1 LIDRLRLA
9 FERSIK
15 ETDMG
20 PTATIPPQATIRS
33 AAADAG
39 SGAWLPP
46 ERAWAAPSAAWLAP
60 TDATRDSAP
69 RRASDAD
76 REQTVG
82 LLREHCQVGRLTLAE
97 LEDRA
102 QEAMSA
108 TYVAELWEA
117 MRELPVPLPGE
128 KLPAAETS
136 KGQAVVSLVLGIVG
150 LCVLAV
156 SFSMACALSLPLSAA
171 AWKTGRRARHRSA
184 AAGGAPRGN
193 AVAGEVLGAVG
204 TGLSALAL
212 VVWIVALAAA

>member
-1 LIDRLRLA
+1 M
-9 FERSIK
+9 S
-15 ETDMG
+15 TTT
-20 PTATIPPQATIRS
+20 TAPPQAKIPS
-33 AAADAG
+33 AAADTG

-46 ERAWAAPSAAWLAP
+46 ARAWAAPSAAWPDAWNRGP
-60 TDATRDSAP
+60 TARDSTP

-76 REQTVG
+76 RERTVG

-117 MRELPVPLPGE
+117 MRELPVPLPSE
-128 KLPAAETS
+128 TLPAPDPS
-136 KGQAVVSLVLGIVG
+136 RSGAVASLVLGIVG

-184 AAGGAPRGN
+184 AAVGAPRGN
-193 AVAGEVLGAVG
+193 ALAGEVLGAIG
-204 TGLSALAL
+204 TGMSGLA
-212 VVWIVALAAA
+212 VVWWILLLATA

>member
-1 LIDRLRLA
+1 
-9 FERSIK
+9 
-15 ETDMG
+15 MG

-33 AAADAG
+33 AAVDAG
-39 SGAWLPP
+39 GGAWLPP
-46 ERAWAAPSAAWLAP
+46 AGAWAAPSAAWLAP
-60 TDATRDSAP
+60 ADAWKRGPTARDSAP

-76 REQTVG
+76 RERTVG
-82 LLREHCQVGRLTLAE
+82 LLREHCQVGRLTLAD
-97 LEDRA
+97 LEGRA

-108 TYVAELWEA
+108 TYMAELWEA

-128 KLPAAETS
+128 SLPAPNAS
-136 KGQAVVSLVLGIVG
+136 NSGAVASLVLGIVG
-150 LCVLAV
+150 LCLLAV
-156 SFSMACALSLPLSAA
+156 SFSVACALSLPLSAA

-204 TGLSALAL
+204 TGLSGLAL